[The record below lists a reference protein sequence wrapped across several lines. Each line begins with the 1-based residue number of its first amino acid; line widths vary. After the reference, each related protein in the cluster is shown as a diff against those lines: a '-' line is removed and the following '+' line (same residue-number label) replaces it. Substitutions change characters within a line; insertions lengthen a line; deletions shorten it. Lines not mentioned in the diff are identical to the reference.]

1 MKYITIG
8 NRVFIMTLSYIVYI
22 DRRILIYLLAT
33 HDANVAAETEVTK
46 LENDLGGTNR
56 REEGI

>member
-1 MKYITIG
+1 
-8 NRVFIMTLSYIVYI
+8 MTLSYIVYI
-22 DRRILIYLLAT
+22 DRRILIYLLAI